1 MKKSHIVNVSKI
13 LLIVFMLQFS
23 GPLLAE
29 IVVLKNGTPLQ
40 LTLFQ
45 TINSDTATVGQRV
58 TFKLSYDVKVNGKI
72 VLPAGTNA
80 MGEIV
85 DVESKGM
92 IGKPGTLSVQL
103 KSIRANDGTIIP
115 LSASKVV
122 KGKDKS
128 GTAII
133 VTLLLCI
140 FGLMMKGE
148 DATLQSGTI
157 IEAYTIGDAEIEIE

>member
-1 MKKSHIVNVSKI
+1 MKKSYIVNVSKI
-13 LLIVFMLQFS
+13 LLIVFILQFS

-29 IVVLKNGTPLQ
+29 TVVLRNGTPLQ
-40 LTLFQ
+40 LSLFQ
-45 TINSDTATVGQRV
+45 TVSSETATVGQRV
-58 TFKLSYDVKVNGKI
+58 TFKLSYDVKVGGKI

-92 IGKPGTLSVQL
+92 IGKPGTLSIQL
-103 KSIRANDGTIIP
+103 KSIQAIDGTTIP

-122 KGKDKS
+122 KGKDKQT
-128 GTAII
+128 TAII

-148 DATLQSGTI
+148 DASLQSGSI
-157 IEAYTIGDAEIEIE
+157 IEAYTIGDVDIEIE